1 MFNEKRTKIKI
12 FCSVVMIELVF
23 FGFLGITKS
32 FQDYIEST
40 NMQKACLLL
49 DQEEILP
56 ESIEYQNCK
65 LNQ

>member
-1 MFNEKRTKIKI
+1 MLKEKRTKIKI
-12 FCSVVMIELVF
+12 FCSVVVMELIF

-40 NMQKACLLL
+40 NRQKACLLL
-49 DQEEILP
+49 EQEEILP

-65 LNQ
+65 VSK

>member
-23 FGFLGITKS
+23 FGILGITKS

-56 ESIEYQNCK
+56 ESMEYQNCK